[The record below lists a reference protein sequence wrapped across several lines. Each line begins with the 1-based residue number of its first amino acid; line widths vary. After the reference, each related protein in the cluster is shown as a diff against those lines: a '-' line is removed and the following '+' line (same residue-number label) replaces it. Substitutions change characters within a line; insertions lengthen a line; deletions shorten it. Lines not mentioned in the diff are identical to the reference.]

1 MRSQRSHFNPRA
13 PCGARHETYT
23 ETCQSLLFQP
33 TRPLRGATLADTE
46 AALERAFQPTRP
58 LRGATANLVRG
69 VVKIH
74 ISTHAPLAGRDYYG
88 LVRRYVF
95 YHFNPRAPC
104 GARRTSISSIA
115 NGECISTHAPLAGR
129 DFILHSIDGNT
140 VRISTHAPLAGR
152 DRRRAVYRQ
161 PDVRFQ
167 PTRPL
172 RGATDLANDVQAS
185 LGFQPTRPLRG
196 ATVARAAE
204 LRPMIIS
211 THAPLAGR
219 DHQDG

>member
-152 DRRRAVYRQ
+152 DII
-161 PDVRFQ
+161 
-167 PTRPL
+167 T
-172 RGATDLANDVQAS
+172 
-185 LGFQPTRPLRG
+185 
-196 ATVARAAE
+196 TV
-204 LRPMIIS
+204 
-211 THAPLAGR
+211 
-219 DHQDG
+219 